1 MDKKD
6 FFGPF
11 FEKKVRFF
19 VKKLFLEE
27 RLPRGFEI
35 TNVISEGDK
44 KKNDVSDWNESAH
57 LPNEWDDERK
67 NLFCYFGCEFL
78 DFF

>member
-19 VKKLFLEE
+19 VKIVLLEKNYHADLKLL
-27 RLPRGFEI
+27 
-35 TNVISEGDK
+35 T
-44 KKNDVSDWNESAH
+44 
-57 LPNEWDDERK
+57 
-67 NLFCYFGCEFL
+67 
-78 DFF
+78 